1 MLNKILK
8 NLESKTPLVH
18 SITNYVTVN
27 DCANI
32 VLACGGAPLMADDVE
47 EVEDIVSI
55 SSALYINVGTLNKRT
70 IKSMIIAGQKANEL
84 EIPVVLDPVGMGAS
98 KLRSETVKKLV
109 ENIKFD
115 IIKGNFSEVKALYE
129 DCENEGGVDATSA
142 DILKA
147 KDLSYVAD
155 FARRVAIHF
164 KAIIAITGEV
174 DCVSDGKRAAYIEN
188 GHFMMTKITGTGCMT
203 GSMMG
208 VYSAASEKH
217 YFESAVLSLVAM
229 GCAGEIANEKIEKKD
244 EGTAS
249 FKRYLIDEVSKFDT
263 AMLEKRGR
271 YDVR

>member
-1 MLNKILK
+1 MLKKILM

-18 SITNYVTVN
+18 NITNYVTVN

-32 VLACGGAPLMADDVE
+32 VLASGGAPLMADELE

-70 IKSMIIAGQKANEL
+70 IKSMILAGQKANKL

-98 KLRSETVKKLV
+98 KLRSETVKTLV

-115 IIKGNFSEVKALYE
+115 IIKGNFSEVKSLYE
-129 DCENEGGVDATSA
+129 DCKNEGGVDATSA

-147 KDLSYVAD
+147 KDLSYIAD
-155 FARRVAIHF
+155 FAK
-164 KAIIAITGEV
+164 KASVQFESIIAITGEV
-174 DCVSDGKRAAYIEN
+174 DCVSDGQRVAYIEN
-188 GHFMMTKITGTGCMT
+188 GHSMMTKITGTGCMT

-208 VYSAASEKH
+208 VYAAVSEKN
-217 YFESAVLSLVAM
+217 YFESAVLGLVTM
-229 GCAGEIANEKIEKKD
+229 GCAGEIANEKIEKND

-249 FKRYLIDEVSKFDT
+249 FKRYLIDEVSKFDV